1 MPAPGALKQ
10 SCGDPIDRLVV
21 RAREA
26 LSKKVLTMPIYEYHC
41 DSCGK
46 NFDAIQKFSDEPLS
60 VCRECGAE
68 GIRKLLSAPSFR
80 LKGGGWY
87 ETDFKNKNQ
96 RNVVK
101 KEGDGGS
108 ASAGADSGGSK
119 SESGGKSD
127 GASKSDGGSKDSG
140 SKDSGSSKSSS
151 AGSSGSGS
159 GSGSG
164 GKGGNGGGSGSASA
178 A

>member
-1 MPAPGALKQ
+1 
-10 SCGDPIDRLVV
+10 
-21 RAREA
+21 
-26 LSKKVLTMPIYEYHC
+26 MPIYEYHC
-41 DSCGK
+41 ESCGK
-46 NFDAIQKFSDEPLS
+46 NFDAIQKFSDAPL
-60 VCRECGAE
+60 VACRECGAE
-68 GIRKLLSAPSFR
+68 GVRKLLSAPSFR

-108 ASAGADSGGSK
+108 ASSGDSGS
-119 SESGGKSD
+119 
-127 GASKSDGGSKDSG
+127 SKSDSGSAGKSDSG

-151 AGSSGSGS
+151 
-159 GSGSG
+159 
-164 GKGGNGGGSGSASA
+164 GGNSGGSGSASA